1 MLEEFQIKNKTTLFA
16 KSPEVVLLA
25 FIANYEYNNQF
36 RAHVPIYFNPWT
48 ILKQNGLNTSL

>member
-1 MLEEFQIKNKTTLFA
+1 MAEEFQIKNKTTRFA

-36 RAHVPIYFNPWT
+36 RAHAPIYFNPWT